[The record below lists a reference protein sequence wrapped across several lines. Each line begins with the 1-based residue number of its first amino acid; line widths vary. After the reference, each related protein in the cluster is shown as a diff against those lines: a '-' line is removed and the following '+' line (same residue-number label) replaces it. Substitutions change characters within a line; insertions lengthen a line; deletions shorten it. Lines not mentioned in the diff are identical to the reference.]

1 MSLNPGGAMVMER
14 RGRQQGEE
22 TSWTQRQA
30 PGFQDEL
37 SPAGA
42 GGGGGRDEAL
52 VRDLLV

>member
-1 MSLNPGGAMVMER
+1 MER

-42 GGGGGRDEAL
+42 GGGGGGDEAL